1 MQANGADARGR
12 SARWR
17 PFRKAALL
25 GIASLAAWLLTRLAQ
40 SHPEAVERIYS
51 RGIYPLWG
59 QALSTVTGLLPVS
72 LSEVL
77 LFALPAL
84 LALGVVQAARRRIAW
99 RRLVAGWL
107 CVPLCGYLVF
117 SLGWALN
124 YSRKPYAEIAG
135 LPVQAVEVNTLER
148 LVVRLADQA
157 NDLRAELGGGEE
169 PFALSVD
176 RRTVLREHV
185 NEAYASAAQAYPWL
199 GGHYGAPKFA
209 LLSTP
214 LAYLQISGIFSP
226 FTFEAH
232 VNAHESD
239 ALLAATAA
247 HEGAH
252 LRGFARED
260 EANFIAYA
268 VCMESP
274 RAYVRYS
281 GTLLALI
288 YAGNALGE
296 ADPAAYA
303 AVWAT
308 YSPAV
313 VADLRAY
320 NAAWEPY
327 DGEAAEVHEQ
337 LNDAYLKANG
347 QTEGVRSYGRMVD
360 LLIAQMLQEEREEAQ

>member
-40 SHPEAVERIYS
+40 SQPEAVERIYS

-99 RRLVAGWL
+99 RRLAAGWL

-148 LVVRLADQA
+148 LVARLADQA
-157 NDLRAELGGGEE
+157 NDLRAELGGGGEA
-169 PFALSVD
+169 FTLSVD

-260 EANFIAYA
+260 EANFIAFLA
-268 VCMESP
+268 CIQSDD
-274 RAYVRYS
+274 ADFRYS
-281 GTLLALI
+281 GAFLAMVH
-288 YAGNALGE
+288 ASNALYS
-296 ADPAAYA
+296 ADYALWEQAAA
-303 AVWAT
+303 LRSDAVERDIASNNAYWAQ
-308 YSPAV
+308 
-313 VADLRAY
+313 
-320 NAAWEPY
+320 Y
-327 DGEAAEVHEQ
+327 DTPVAEVSNRV
-337 LNDAYLKANG
+337 NDAYLKANG
-347 QTEGVRSYGRMVD
+347 QENGVQSYGRMVD
-360 LLIAQMLQEEREEAQ
+360 LLLAYYRENAA